1 MSLSSFASQVRGALL
16 DPTGRAWRWLWRVAA
31 GLLLLLW
38 SLALLVWLTL
48 YWGILPRLDDW
59 RPRIEA
65 QASRALGQ
73 TVQIGHIAVRSS
85 GWVPAFDLEQVVLRD
100 SAGREALR
108 LPRVCAALSVSSLL
122 ALQLRFEQL
131 LVDGARLEVRR
142 DRQGRWHVAG
152 LDMASAG
159 TLDAGDASTGLDWLF
174 SQTELILRGAT
185 LRWVDEARDAPA
197 LQLTDLLLVLRN
209 NGAGHALRLDATPP
223 ADWGQRFSILA
234 QAQSPVL
241 GGLAGARPGDWQR
254 WRGTLYADLPLA
266 DASRLRRHVDLPV
279 DLQQGRAAMRAWLDF
294 DQGLPQALTLDLA
307 LRAVS
312 VRLGQHL
319 EPMAF
324 DQLSTRLKLQ
334 RQPDGMALVL
344 QGLQFVGDRGQQR
357 WEPSTLSL
365 SWQQRLDMAGPD
377 GLQAL
382 VQQPIT
388 GGEFSADRLD
398 LAPLALL
405 SERLPIGQGLRQLLH
420 QTKPEGQV
428 LGLSARW
435 QGALDAPQSYQASA
449 RLRGLAI
456 AAAPSPEPGGIGR
469 PGWRGADL
477 DLSVT
482 EKGGQARL
490 TLDQGAIEL
499 PGVFAQASVALN
511 RFAAQLE
518 WRLLPGPSGPAAAP
532 KVELK
537 ISGAR
542 FANDDAEGSF
552 SASWHSGAAAGFGR
566 AARLPGVIALDGQLS
581 RGQARQV
588 ARYLPLGISGRV
600 RDWVQH
606 AVQGGEVRDVRFRVQ
621 GDLWD
626 FPFINRAAGEFRIA
640 AQLHDVLLA
649 PVPSVPAAGTEP
661 AWNSPWPAF
670 GKLSAELVFERDAM
684 QFSGAR
690 AQLWGLELSAV
701 KGRIPELSSDALL
714 EIDGQVHGPAAD
726 LLRYVNTTP
735 LAEVTAQVLGQAQ
748 VSGPAELKL
757 ALSMPLAR
765 PERTRVQAQLQ
776 LPSNDFRLRPELPA
790 LQAAGGQVLI
800 SEQGVQLHALR
811 AQALGGELQIDGGSQ
826 ADQGFALRVAGQ
838 ANAEG
843 LRQSAALAGLLGPAA
858 PPWLGRLSGQA
869 AYQLGWST
877 RQGQTEFSLDSTL
890 QGMAIDLP
898 APLTKAAA
906 DGRTLRLRSST
917 GAGQGGHA
925 PQPFWQIQ
933 LGPLQAAWQVD
944 PADPGGRPLRSALAY
959 NAALPEPVPQGHA
972 VLAPDRLDLDAWRA
986 LWATGGPLASTASG
1000 NAGEPLLHHIRLRT
1014 PELLLWGRRL
1024 NGLALDLRRLVTPA
1038 EQGWRA
1044 ELQSQQASGTV
1055 DYLLPRRAGSGA
1067 DTSGHVRA
1075 RLSRLSLPPAD
1086 VEQVTGLLDQAP
1098 ANVPSLDI
1106 EVDAFELRGLA
1117 LGRLAVQAVNRPAV
1131 RSETGRSEWRLD
1143 KLLLANGE
1151 ARLNATGRWHAQS
1164 GQAGRR
1170 MDLDFSLG
1178 VLDGGALL
1186 QRLGHGALVQGARG
1200 ELSGTLG
1207 WSGSPLALALPTLSG
1222 QLRLQLNAGRFLKA
1236 NAGAARLLGV
1246 LSLQA
1251 LPRRLVLDFR
1261 DLFEAGFAFDEA
1273 SGDVLIR
1280 QGVASSR
1287 NLRLLGLQAAVLMEG
1302 QADLIHET
1310 QDLQVVVLPELN
1322 TTSASLAYAAI
1333 NPAVGLGVLFGQW
1346 LLSEPLR
1353 QASAREFHISGGWDD
1368 PQVQR
1373 VQRKLLAPLP
1383 DAAAALPG
1391 LVTPPRADPRPAAR
1405 QGAR

>member
-1 MSLSSFASQVRGALL
+1 MSLSSFANQVRGALL
-16 DPTGRAWRWLWRVAA
+16 HPTGRAWRWLWRLAA

-48 YWGILPRLDDW
+48 HWGILPRLDDW

-65 QASRALGQ
+65 QATRALGQ
-73 TVQIGHIAVRSS
+73 TVQIGRIGVRSS

-108 LPRVCAALSVSSLL
+108 LPRVSAALSVTSLL

-142 DRQGRWHVAG
+142 DRQGHWHVAG
-152 LDMASAG
+152 LDIASAG
-159 TLDAGDASTGLDWLF
+159 TLDAGDASTALDWLF
-174 SQTELILRGAT
+174 SQPELIVRGAT

-209 NGAGHALRLDATPP
+209 NGARHALRLDATPP
-223 ADWGQRFSILA
+223 ADWGQRFSVRA
-234 QAQSPVL
+234 QAQGPLL
-241 GGLAGARPGDWQR
+241 GGLGGARPGDWRR

-266 DASRLRRHVDLPV
+266 DASRLRRHVNLPI
-279 DLQQGRAAMRAWLDF
+279 DLQQGRAALRAWLDF
-294 DQGLPQALTLDLA
+294 DQGQPQALTLDAA
-307 LRAVS
+307 LRSVS
-312 VRLGQHL
+312 VRLGQAL

-324 DQLSTRLKLQ
+324 DQLSTRLHLQ
-334 RQPDGMALVL
+334 RQPDGVALAL
-344 QGLQFVGDRGQQR
+344 QGLQFVGDQGQR
-357 WEPSTLSL
+357 WEPSTLNL
-365 SWQQRLDMAGPD
+365 RWQQHLDLAGPD

-398 LAPLALL
+398 LAPLAQLA
-405 SERLPIGQGLRQLLH
+405 ERLPIGQSLRHLLQ
-420 QTKPEGQV
+420 QTNPEGQV

-435 QGALDAPQSYQASA
+435 QGALDAPTSYQASA

-456 AAAPSPEPGGIGR
+456 AAAPSPEPDGIGR
-469 PGWRGADL
+469 PGWRGANL
-477 DLSVT
+477 DLSAN

-490 TLDQGAIEL
+490 TLDRGAIEL

-518 WRLLPGPSGPAAAP
+518 WRLLPAVASSAAAP
-532 KVELK
+532 RVELK
-537 ISGAR
+537 LRDAR
-542 FANDDAEGSF
+542 FANDDAEGRF
-552 SASWHSGAAAGFGR
+552 NASWHTGGAAGFGR
-566 AARLPGVIALDGQLS
+566 AARLPGVISLDGQLS

-588 ARYLPLGISGRV
+588 ARYLPLGISGPV
-600 RDWVQH
+600 RDWVRH

-626 FPFINRAAGEFRIA
+626 FPFVNRAAGEFRIA

-649 PVPSVPAAGTEP
+649 PVPSMPAAGTEP
-661 AWNSPWPAF
+661 AWTSPWPAF

-690 AQLWGLELSAV
+690 GQLWGLELLAV
-701 KGRIPELSSDALL
+701 KGRIPALSPDALL
-714 EIDGQVHGPAAD
+714 EIDGQVRGPAAD

-735 LAEVTAQVLGQAQ
+735 LAGVSAQVLAQAL
-748 VSGPAELKL
+748 VNGPAELKL

-765 PERTRVQAQLQ
+765 PENTRVQAQLQ
-776 LPSNDFRLRPELPA
+776 LPGNDFQLRPDLPQ
-790 LQAAGGQVLI
+790 LQGARGQVLI
-800 SEQGVQLHALR
+800 NEQGVQLSALR

-838 ANAEG
+838 ASAEG
-843 LRQSAALAGLLGPAA
+843 LRQSAALASLLGPAA

-877 RQGQTEFSLDSTL
+877 RQGQTEFSLDSKL

-898 APLTKAAA
+898 APLTKTAAE
-906 DGRTLRLRSST
+906 GRNLRLRSSMA
-917 GAGQGGHA
+917 AGQGDPA
-925 PQPFWQIQ
+925 FQPFWQLQ

-944 PADPGGRPLRSALAY
+944 PADPRGRPLRSALAY

-986 LWATGGPLASTASG
+986 LWTPGGPLANTASG
-1000 NAGEPLLHHIRLRT
+1000 NAAEPLLHHINLRT

-1038 EQGWRA
+1038 ELGWRA
-1044 ELQSQQASGTV
+1044 ELQSRQASGTV

-1067 DTSGHVRA
+1067 DASGHVRA
-1075 RLSRLSLPPAD
+1075 RLARLSLPPAD
-1086 VEQVTGLLDQAP
+1086 AEQVTGLLDQAP

-1131 RSETGRSEWRLD
+1131 RGEAGRSEWRLD
-1143 KLLLANGE
+1143 KLLLDNGD
-1151 ARLNATGRWHAQS
+1151 ARLNATGRWHAQP
-1164 GQAGRR
+1164 GQPGRR
-1170 MDLDFSLG
+1170 MDLDFTLG
-1178 VLDGGALL
+1178 VVDGGALL
-1186 QRLGHGALVQGARG
+1186 QRLGHGALVTGAKG
-1200 ELSGTLG
+1200 ELSGVLG
-1207 WSGSPLALALPTLSG
+1207 WSGSPLALDLPTLAG
-1222 QLRLQLNAGRFLKA
+1222 QLRVQLSGGRFLKA

-1383 DAAAALPG
+1383 EAAAALPG
-1391 LVTPPRADPRPAAR
+1391 LTTPPRAEPRPAAGP
-1405 QGAR
+1405 GAP